1 MHVSHDLLFREK
13 GDKCSE
19 RKAHISEVLC
29 LIDMSTDRTYKNS
42 LYDIFVLYL
51 ENNDS
56 EE

>member
-19 RKAHISEVLC
+19 RKAHISDVLC